1 MQCWQTFWFDLFLFD
16 WIHIYKLRYGKK
28 ISFTVNS
35 LFMQLPTKPDFCK
48 LIENIWYLSGNGS
61 EFIMYRSV
69 VWLTSR
75 NLSGFPD
82 RNKGSRCQFLLN
94 QWRDKIRTAP
104 WPQHHISLLQTS
116 YYDSLDNRG
125 RALMTDNTG
134 QCFGRSV
141 GISHQTV
148 TVLLSISTEST
159 VLCKYLYSLHTHN
172 LREILRQKYTGKYW

>member
-28 ISFTVNS
+28 ISFKVNS
-35 LFMQLPTKPDFCK
+35 PFMQLPTKPDFCK

-61 EFIMYRSV
+61 EFVMYRSV

-82 RNKGSRCQFLLN
+82 RNNGSRCQFLLN

-104 WPQHHISLLQTS
+104 WPQHYKSPTDFLLWQPWQQRPRP
-116 YYDSLDNRG
+116 DDR
-125 RALMTDNTG
+125 
-134 QCFGRSV
+134 
-141 GISHQTV
+141 
-148 TVLLSISTEST
+148 
-159 VLCKYLYSLHTHN
+159 
-172 LREILRQKYTGKYW
+172 

>member
-1 MQCWQTFWFDLFLFD
+1 ME
-16 WIHIYKLRYGKK
+16 KK

-35 LFMQLPTKPDFCK
+35 PFMQLPTKPDFCK

-61 EFIMYRSV
+61 EFVMYRSV

-82 RNKGSRCQFLLN
+82 RSNGSRCQFLLL
-94 QWRDKIRTAP
+94 
-104 WPQHHISLLQTS
+104 HHGHSIISLLQTS

-125 RALMTDNTG
+125 RALMTDTTG

-141 GISHQTV
+141 GISDQTV

-172 LREILRQKYTGKYW
+172 LREILRQKYKYW